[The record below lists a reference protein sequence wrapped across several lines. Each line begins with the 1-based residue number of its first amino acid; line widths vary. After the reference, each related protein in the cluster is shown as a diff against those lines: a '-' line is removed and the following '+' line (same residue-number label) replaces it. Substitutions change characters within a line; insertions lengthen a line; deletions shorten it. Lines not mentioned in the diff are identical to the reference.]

1 MINDQSKWSMT
12 NSLGKNVNSKNS
24 TPLTRLD
31 YQAKQVL
38 TVMSKYQEISIN
50 TIQVPSEIPPSRCST

>member
-1 MINDQSKWSMT
+1 MT

-50 TIQVPSEIPPSRCST
+50 TIQVPSEIPPSQCST